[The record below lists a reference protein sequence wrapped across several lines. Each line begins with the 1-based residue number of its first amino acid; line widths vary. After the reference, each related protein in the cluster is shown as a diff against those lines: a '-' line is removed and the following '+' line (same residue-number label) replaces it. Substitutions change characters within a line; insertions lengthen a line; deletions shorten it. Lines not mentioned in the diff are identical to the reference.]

1 MKVIYFTKTL
11 TKNSNSGNL
20 NLNRSQLSLS
30 QRWIQTKNEMMSDQP
45 GGALMGNR
53 EIRAP
58 LVDLLWWAH
67 WEQRTVASPPFRP
80 PPHTLQSFS
89 SSSVPSPSLELSLKH
104 TTDYNYTDPF
114 FRRHIRNTIYTDK
127 MYNVD

>member
-1 MKVIYFTKTL
+1 
-11 TKNSNSGNL
+11 
-20 NLNRSQLSLS
+20 
-30 QRWIQTKNEMMSDQP
+30 MMSDQP
-45 GGALMGNR
+45 GGELMGNR

-104 TTDYNYTDPF
+104 TIQQITTIKTPF
-114 FRRHIRNTIYTDK
+114 IQEMHQEHNLHIRY
-127 MYNVD
+127 VDDSQ

>member
-1 MKVIYFTKTL
+1 
-11 TKNSNSGNL
+11 
-20 NLNRSQLSLS
+20 
-30 QRWIQTKNEMMSDQP
+30 MMSDQP
-45 GGALMGNR
+45 GGELMGNR

-104 TTDYNYTDPF
+104 TIQQITTIKTPLSGDASGTQST
-114 FRRHIRNTIYTDK
+114 HTIRNR
-127 MYNVD
+127 